1 MLGLPIQ
8 ELFLEAVQSLPR
20 LFLFGTPI
28 VLALLALAAA
38 ADAALPGGTRTPRH
52 S

>member
-1 MLGLPIQ
+1 MLGFPIQ
-8 ELFLEAVQSLPR
+8 ELFHATVQSLPR
-20 LFLFGTPI
+20 LFLFGAPI

-38 ADAALPGGTRTPRH
+38 ADASLPGGTRTPRN